1 MERICRRSVS
11 AAGVEK
17 RARQLGERPAAAE
30 SERKR
35 ETWTHGSE
43 RRSERGMDERK
54 KKREGERE
62 RERLDEES
70 RGGKEER
77 RAR

>member
-1 MERICRRSVS
+1 
-11 AAGVEK
+11 
-17 RARQLGERPAAAE
+17 
-30 SERKR
+30 
-35 ETWTHGSE
+35 
-43 RRSERGMDERK
+43 MDERK
-54 KKREGERE
+54 KKREGE